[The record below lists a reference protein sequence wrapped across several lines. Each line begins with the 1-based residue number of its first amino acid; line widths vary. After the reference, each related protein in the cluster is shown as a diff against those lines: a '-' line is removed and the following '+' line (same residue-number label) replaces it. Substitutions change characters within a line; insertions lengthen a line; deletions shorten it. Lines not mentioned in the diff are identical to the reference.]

1 MDGEIKLRH
10 EKENKIV
17 QLELQLNDLKDK
29 LGKANGN
36 KSTKATGKESNSK
49 K

>member
-1 MDGEIKLRH
+1 MEKLYLMS
-10 EKENKIV
+10 KELPIID
-17 QLELQLNDLKDK
+17 LRGLNDLKDK